1 MENASKALI
10 IAGGILLAIAII
22 GIGMYVYQQA
32 AGAIDNTKLTAQEIE
47 AYNSEFSQ
55 YGGKQNGATVR
66 AMLDRLRTH
75 NSLNSDDES
84 KVIVVGTTWGDFK
97 GETLQ
102 RSDIDLSQDDWSA
115 TRITEL
121 KNTIVPG
128 SIYNITF
135 RYSRAG
141 LIKAI
146 SINEIKKT

>member
-75 NSLNSDDES
+75 NSLNSDDTS
-84 KVIVVGTTWGDFK
+84 KIIVAVWDTLDGGKIERGDAAND
-97 GETLQ
+97 
-102 RSDIDLSQDDWSA
+102 RDA
-115 TRITEL
+115 TPEHITSM
-121 KNTIVPG
+121 KNQVVPG
-128 SIYNITF
+128 AMYQITF
-135 RYSRAG
+135 RYTSGG

-146 SINEIKKT
+146 AINKIS